1 MARLRLING
10 DPGGARA
17 LRHAGHAVAAGALT
31 RAALRVLR
39 ARPPAAVVID
49 LSRAPAQGRDFGVWL
64 RQGATT
70 RRVPLVFVDG
80 EPEKV
85 AAIRRLLPD
94 AVYASWRGIRGAV
107 RRALAHPPANPVV
120 HRSVFA
126 AYEGRPLA
134 QKLGIRPR
142 ATVALV
148 GAPRGFARTLGALP
162 RGARVRRAPAG
173 GGDLTLWFVTRRR
186 ILERRIAAL
195 GSRAGAGGLW
205 VIWPKRGAAMPSDLT
220 QAQVRRIGLA
230 AGLVDYKVCAVD
242 ATWTGLRFAR
252 RG

>member
-1 MARLRLING
+1 MARLRLVNG
-10 DPGGARA
+10 DADGARA
-17 LRHAGHAVAAGALT
+17 LRAAGHVVAAGALT
-31 RAALRVLR
+31 PAVLRSLR

-49 LSRAPAQGRDFGVWL
+49 LARAPAQGRDLGVWL
-64 RQGATT
+64 RQGKPT
-70 RRVPLVFVDG
+70 RGVPLVFVGGAPD
-80 EPEKV
+80 KV
-85 AAIRRLLPD
+85 AGVKRLLPD
-94 AVYASWRGIRGAV
+94 AGYTSWRGIRGAV
-107 RRALAHPPANPVV
+107 RRALAHPPSQPVV

-148 GAPRGFARTLGALP
+148 GAPRGFARTLGAVP
-162 RGARVRRAPAG
+162 RGARLRRATGG

-195 GSRAGAGGLW
+195 GRRAGAGGLW
-205 VIWPKRGAAMPSDLT
+205 VIWPKHGAAVPSDLT
-220 QAQVRRIGLA
+220 QPLVRRIGLA

-252 RG
+252 RA